1 MCCIDHLFC
10 HYLVILRLSD
20 EPIPAGLK
28 EVSNFMLNH
37 MTSLVPVL
45 KLHWRVCD

>member
-1 MCCIDHLFC
+1 MCFIDLLFC
-10 HYLVILRLSD
+10 PHSVILRLSD

-37 MTSLVPVL
+37 VTSLVLVPVL
-45 KLHWRVCD
+45 KLH